1 MKQDENIINQNQL
14 NRRLCQDNP
23 KVPHTNISVCFT
35 VDEEIGEG
43 PLHFNYDEM
52 NADFAYTID
61 GADIDVEKITLD
73 TDIMTGL
80 GVNSIGLVY
89 LVVAIE
95 RVFDIDMS
103 DVTFNTF
110 KVVGD
115 VVDYIEERVK

>member
-1 MKQDENIINQNQL
+1 MNQSEIIIKLKDVFKLVIKEN
-14 NRRLCQDNP
+14 
-23 KVPHTNISVCFT
+23 
-35 VDEEIGEG
+35 
-43 PLHFNYDEM
+43 
-52 NADFAYTID
+52 
-61 GADIDVEKITLD
+61 IDVEKITLD

-95 RVFDIDMS
+95 KVFDIDMS